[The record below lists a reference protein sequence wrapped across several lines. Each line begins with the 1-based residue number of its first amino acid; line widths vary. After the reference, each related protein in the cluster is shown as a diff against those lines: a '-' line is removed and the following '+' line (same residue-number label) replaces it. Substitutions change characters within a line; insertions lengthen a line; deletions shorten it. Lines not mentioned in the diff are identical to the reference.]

1 MSDPE
6 FDLVILGSGPAGYV
20 GAIRASQLGLRTCVI
35 EKGKLG
41 GVCLNIGCI
50 PSKALI
56 HQAEVFTTV
65 PELEALGLSVD
76 RSGFDYRKAFERSR
90 SVADT
95 MSKGV
100 QFLMKKNGVTV
111 IPGTGK
117 LACPSEIELEDGR
130 RVKGGSILLAT
141 GSRPKSVPGF
151 EVDGRAVLSS
161 DEALMLTELPGRVL
175 ILGGGA
181 IGCEFAHIM
190 SSFGVKVILV
200 EMLDHLLPMEDA
212 ETTAVLERSF
222 KKRGIEVHVRT
233 RALSLAKGPSGATV
247 VLEGPEGSRR
257 EETVDKVLVVVGR
270 QPNTDGIGLDSVGI
284 VPVKGFIP
292 VGDWYETG
300 AKGVYAAGDV
310 VASPLLAH
318 VASKEA
324 EIAVEHI
331 AGRDVPKRADPDTL
345 PGAVYTE
352 PQIASFGLSEERAKK
367 EGIEYAKA
375 VFPYRAVGKA
385 VALGRSE
392 GQVKILVSPKTREI
406 LGASIVGAEATELIH
421 ELLLA
426 KAAELLPEDIAAL
439 VHAHPT
445 LSEAVMEAAR
455 AAEGWAIHV

>member
-1 MSDPE
+1 MSDAE

-20 GAIRASQLGLRTCVI
+20 GAIRASQLGLKSCVI
-35 EKGKLG
+35 EKAKLG

-56 HQAEVFTTV
+56 HQAEVFTSV
-65 PELEALGLSVD
+65 PELEALGLKVD

-90 SVADT
+90 AVADT

-100 QFLMKKNGVTV
+100 QFLMKKNAVTV
-111 IPGTGK
+111 IQGTGR
-117 LACPSEIELEDGR
+117 LASATEVVLEDGR
-130 RVKGGSILLAT
+130 KVRGKSILLAT
-141 GSRPKSVPGF
+141 GSRPKRIPGF
-151 EVDGRAVLSS
+151 EVDGSTVLSS
-161 DEALMLTELPGRVL
+161 DEALMLEELPKRVL

-181 IGCEFAHIM
+181 IGCEFAHLL
-190 SSFGVKVILV
+190 SAFGVKVLLV
-200 EMLDHLLPMEDA
+200 ELLDHLLPMEDA
-212 ETTAVLERSF
+212 ETTVVLERSF
-222 KKRGIEVHVRT
+222 KRRGIEVRT
-233 RALSLAKGPSGATV
+233 KTKAVSLTKGKSGAVV
-247 VLEGPEGSRR
+247 VLEGPEGDRQ

-270 QPNTDGIGLDSVGI
+270 EPNTDDIGLEKIGI

-292 VGDWYETG
+292 VGDYYETSV
-300 AKGVYAAGDV
+300 KGVYAAGDV

-324 EIAVEHI
+324 EIAVERM
-331 AGRDVPKRADPDTL
+331 AGKEPPKRADPDSL

-352 PQIASFGLSEERAKK
+352 PQVASFGLSEERAKK
-367 EGIEYAKA
+367 EGVEYSKA

-392 GQVKILVSPKTREI
+392 GQVKILVSTKTREI

-426 KAAELLPEDIAAL
+426 KTAELLPEDIASM

-445 LSEAVMEAAR
+445 LSEAVMEASR